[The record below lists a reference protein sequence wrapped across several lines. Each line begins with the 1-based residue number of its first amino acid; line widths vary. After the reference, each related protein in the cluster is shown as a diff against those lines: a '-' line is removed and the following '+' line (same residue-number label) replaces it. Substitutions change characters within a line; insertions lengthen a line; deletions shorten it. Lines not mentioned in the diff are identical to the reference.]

1 MPVIILKFKDQPKL
15 YLDIDNHTVGQQ
27 YFNLVQQ
34 NYNTIL
40 PIFRDRKKYSIEYM
54 FELAT
59 KAKQLLGWNW
69 EVEKYSIENTPSLHK
84 DLEELAGITG
94 FKTVPAE
101 YDDLLHEIHYCLHI
115 IQYEHY
121 TRQNGRIGWLQLEWY
136 NDRILPLDP
145 TFKFTTNLK
154 FGDIKL
160 QNPWVGH
167 GPLQVYLEKDFT
179 KISQTCKF
187 HDSIRPGINILTT
200 DLPPFDEAEQ
210 LIKIFKIHDL
220 AFVEKHG
227 VEKILHYTGHP
238 VVGRVRNLL
247 DLQTIIDSPL
257 LEFESL
263 EFNE

>member
-1 MPVIILKFKDQPKL
+1 MPVIILKFKNQPKL

-27 YFNLVQQ
+27 YFNLVRQ
-34 NYNTIL
+34 NYNVTL

-54 FELAT
+54 YELAK
-59 KAKQLLGWNW
+59 KAKQLLGWEW
-69 EVEKYSIENTPSLHK
+69 EAEKYSIENTPLLHK
-84 DLEELAGITG
+84 DLEELAGVDG
-94 FKTVPAE
+94 FRTVPEE

-115 IQYEHY
+115 IQYNSKS
-121 TRQNGRIGWLQLEWY
+121 QNGRSGWLQLEWY
-136 NDRILPLDP
+136 NDQVLPLDH
-145 TFKFTTNLK
+145 TFKFTIDLK

-179 KISQTCKF
+179 KIGQTCKF
-187 HDSIRPGINILTT
+187 HDSIRPGINIVTE
-200 DLPPFDEAEQ
+200 DFLPFNESEQ
-210 LIKIFKIHDL
+210 LINTFKMHDPV
-220 AFVEKHG
+220 FVENHG

-238 VVGRVRNLL
+238 VVGRVRNLV
-247 DLQTIIDSPL
+247 DLQTIIDAPL